1 MNLSKF
7 SLRKHF
13 FLIIVLILSVG
24 MMSAAGKPPKPI
36 TIRSAILLSDST
48 IQIYFAGLP
57 QDLKGI
63 KFEVTPKVSLGTP
76 VRKGTYL
83 DFPISVPLTMGTEYT
98 FTVKRG
104 KEIVSAVIDT
114 DLLFQQS
121 LDAILR
127 AARQVGQSRHF
138 RQVR

>member
-1 MNLSKF
+1 MNLLNTITK
-7 SLRKHF
+7 KNF
-13 FLIIVLILSVG
+13 FLIIALILSVG
-24 MMSAAGKPPKPI
+24 FVSAAGKPPKPI
-36 TIRSAILLSDST
+36 TIRNAVLLNNET

-98 FTVKRG
+98 FTVKRCCSS
-104 KEIVSAVIDT
+104 KVSTRFTVTNRSDT
-114 DLLFQQS
+114 S
-121 LDAILR
+121 LRMAKTFSDTSCREASL
-127 AARQVGQSRHF
+127 
-138 RQVR
+138 